1 MAAFPEASLA
11 TAQGAEEGLLTDL
24 IIRLSITPRE
34 GQFRWHPSPEPKA
47 PHTCPGRGREGR
59 EVVGAATATHGFF
72 LHLTGLQDLGFL
84 PCEVLPSPWEVTGAE
99 PTLVDHES
107 PIG

>member
-1 MAAFPEASLA
+1 MAEFPEASLV

-24 IIRLSITPRE
+24 TIRLSIAPRE

-59 EVVGAATATHGFF
+59 EVVVGPPRPHTAFS
-72 LHLTGLQDLGFL
+72 
-84 PCEVLPSPWEVTGAE
+84 CV
-99 PTLVDHES
+99 
-107 PIG
+107 